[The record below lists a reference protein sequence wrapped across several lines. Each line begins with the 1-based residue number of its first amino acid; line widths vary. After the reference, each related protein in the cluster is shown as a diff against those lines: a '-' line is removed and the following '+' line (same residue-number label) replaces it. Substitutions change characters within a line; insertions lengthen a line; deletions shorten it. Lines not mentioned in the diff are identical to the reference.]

1 MEQKLSDQSIADNIS
16 NHIEE
21 PMVAQVYSFTTKGMG
36 CVFLFSAN
44 VYFQFTGF
52 NGILFVK
59 IWIQY
64 SKSISPTF

>member
-21 PMVAQVYSFTTKGMG
+21 PMVAQVYSFTTKG
-36 CVFLFSAN
+36 VFLFSAN